1 MYVKSIKHAQ
11 KIAIITYNSAPENTK
26 ITGDPR
32 ESEPHYRGRAHVY
45 IYIYI
50 YTAVERVHSSGKR
63 AYNFPQIFLARI
75 IRNSKVKIEIFALHF
90 SLDHLSA

>member
-11 KIAIITYNSAPENTK
+11 KIAIITYNSAHENTK

-32 ESEPHYRGRAHVY
+32 ESEPHYRGRAHV
-45 IYIYI
+45 YI